1 MIQVIFSFRF
11 FTIRFFVLTNY
22 LFYFLLLLLSDFCPL
37 LNLGLMLEHMYPTE
51 PNSDGII
58 NCFALSSSP
67 EASKRR
73 AGKLLKEVFESD
85 EFKLRF
91 GSDASVSLD
100 LWLGS
105 HSLRKSAATHARQNG
120 CSRDEIDLRGRWKKK
135 KRQVD
140 VYIDTEVPYPDA
152 RVAGALC
159 VGGPITYQ
167 LVAGCGV
174 DDGWITNNVVPEIF
188 KRHFCKKTAVVL
200 GRAVLWA
207 CIDPMFKSFVPD
219 DLLRR
224 VTSAYERARLLD
236 AGENPVKKVGLVVV
250 GSEGQLFIDMLP
262 EPDAD
267 GDLQQPSGAGVMEAN
282 LRRRRQ
288 NAELQAVFSQLAAIK
303 RQNELLHAELEV
315 MRTNFMGKMKRISDS
330 LNRIAIPHQFTVQTH
345 VNSNNQTNNT
355 TNNENSN
362 SNYSILFST
371 GSRSDL
377 RKAKLYRNP
386 KSLYILWQEYEHGV
400 GNRKAAKDFSRDER
414 GKCRY
419 SYCRRNVFWDLVSTM
434 VRRGHT
440 ANSAIDK
447 IYIVYGHRTSVTDIL
462 KNLVRDKQIHHR
474 QFL

>member
-1 MIQVIFSFRF
+1 
-11 FTIRFFVLTNY
+11 
-22 LFYFLLLLLSDFCPL
+22 
-37 LNLGLMLEHMYPTE
+37 MLEHMYPTE

-58 NCFALSSSP
+58 NCFSLSSSP

-120 CSRDEIDLRGRWKKK
+120 CTRDEIDLRGRWKKK
-135 KRQVD
+135 TRQVD

-152 RVAGALC
+152 RVAGTLC
-159 VGGPITYQ
+159 VGGPILYQ
-167 LVAGCGV
+167 LVAGCGI

-188 KRHFCKKTAVVL
+188 KCHFCTKTAVVL

-207 CIDPMFKSFVPD
+207 CIDPMYKSFVPD

-236 AGENPVKKVGLVVV
+236 AGENPVRKVGLVVV

-262 EPDAD
+262 DLD
-267 GDLQQPSGAGVMEAN
+267 GDDDMQYPSGVGVTEAN

-288 NAELQAVFSQLAAIK
+288 SAELQAVFSQLAAIK
-303 RQNELLHAELEV
+303 RQNELLHGELEV
-315 MRTNFMGKMKRISDS
+315 MRTNFTGKLKTISNS
-330 LNRIAIPHQFTVQTH
+330 LNCIAIPHQFSVQT
-345 VNSNNQTNNT
+345 VTNMSNGNTNSNTNND
-355 TNNENSN
+355 NSDFNSN
-362 SNYSILFST
+362 SILFST

-377 RKAKLYRNP
+377 KKAKLYRNP
-386 KSLYILWQEYEHGV
+386 KSLYVLWQEYEHGV
-400 GNRKAAKDFSRDER
+400 GNRKPAKEFTRDER
-414 GKCRY
+414 GKVRY
-419 SYCRRNVFWDLVSTM
+419 SYCRRNVFWELVSIM

-447 IYIVYGHRTSVTDIL
+447 IYTVYGHRTSVTDIL
-462 KNLVRDKQIHHR
+462 KSLVRDKRINHR